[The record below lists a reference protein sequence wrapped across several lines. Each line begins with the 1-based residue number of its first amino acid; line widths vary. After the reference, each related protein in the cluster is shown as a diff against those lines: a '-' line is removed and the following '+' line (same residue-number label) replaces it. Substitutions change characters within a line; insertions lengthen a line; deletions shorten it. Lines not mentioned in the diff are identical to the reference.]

1 MAGNKIISAYYV
13 YYDKKTGEIFS
24 VTNEKSNEYEH
35 GIEVEYNDVQKFLTG
50 EWRSID
56 YKVGYKDTN
65 DKSSLTILNSDYF
78 YLDYNFKNRTFSWI
92 DKNNSAECIV
102 EWDGPNHSWNFSLT
116 DEFKKTY
123 NNNVIETQLTF
134 FVTLSNDFD
143 FLIRSMFIKMT
154 DILSLDK
161 VVIPFDSNLENKI
174 NKITIGTK
182 TVFKNYGLRIVHE

>member
-1 MAGNKIISAYYV
+1 MRNKIISAYYV

-35 GIEVEYNDVQKFLTG
+35 GIEVEYHDVQKFLTG

-65 DKSSLTILNSDYF
+65 DKSSLSILNSDYF
-78 YLDYNFKNRTFSWI
+78 YLDYNFKNRTFNWI
-92 DKNNSAECIV
+92 GNNDSADCIV
-102 EWDGPNHSWNFSLT
+102 EWNGLTRSWNFSLT

-123 NNNVIETQLTF
+123 NNNIIETQLTF